1 MARKYSER
9 IESMDADSRE
19 EFDARIQEYHKAHG
33 WQKTLAKFKPSPIQL
48 RAILA
53 GKDATKAKAKTKKKK
68 PKAEAAASAPTATK
82 KKAKKAA
89 KKKAKAAKKK
99 AGRPK
104 AVASAAPKAAKK
116 KPGRP
121 KGSGKKKASRKNG
134 VANGDL
140 IIEGRIDAGE
150 FVSMVLLHSERMAK
164 LALSA

>member
-1 MARKYSER
+1 
-9 IESMDADSRE
+9 MDADSRE
-19 EFDARIQEYHKAHG
+19 ELDARIQEYHKANG

-68 PKAEAAASAPTATK
+68 KPKAEAAAP
-82 KKAKKAA
+82 KAA
-89 KKKAKAAKKK
+89 KKKAKKGAKKKAAKKK
-99 AGRPK
+99 PGRPK
-104 AVASAAPKAAKK
+104 AEVSAAPKAAKK

-134 VANGDL
+134 VAKGDL

>member
-1 MARKYSER
+1 
-9 IESMDADSRE
+9 MDADSRE

-68 PKAEAAASAPTATK
+68 PKAEAAAAAAPTAK
-82 KKAKKAA
+82 KKKAKKKSAKKAA
-89 KKKAKAAKKK
+89 KKKKP
-99 AGRPK
+99 GRPK
-104 AVASAAPKAAKK
+104 AEVSAAPKAAKK

-134 VANGDL
+134 VAKGDL
-140 IIEGRIDAGE
+140 IIEGKIDATQFME
-150 FVSMVLLHSERMAK
+150 MILNHSERMMKMAQ
-164 LALSA
+164 A